1 MGNITLVKIK
11 ELEDALHK
19 NNIEEG
25 FEVKGAITEEPKIGD
40 CFYVFKQKNIT
51 WFRTSTVMEI
61 IDKDTFKTVNSIYKI
76 IR

>member
-11 ELEDALHK
+11 ELEDAKYK

-25 FEVKGAITEEPKIGD
+25 FEIIGEITEEPKIGD
-40 CFYVFKQKNIT
+40 CFYVFKQNNIT